1 MNKVNKSYRN
11 VNLIDK
17 NEVANIHWPSE
28 DFYNNKDKKQNVLA
42 KLRVALFLGNI
53 EKTKCRIYFRDFV
66 SVKMIETTIWAIC
79 EKNILIKSGMWI
91 PIGRIIEVDI

>member
-1 MNKVNKSYRN
+1 MNKINKSYRN

-28 DFYNNKDKKQNVLA
+28 DFHQKQDKKEDVIV
-42 KLRVALFLGNI
+42 KLKVALFLGNI
-53 EKTKCRIYFRDFV
+53 EKTKCRIYFRDFI
-66 SVKMIETTIWAIC
+66 SIKMIETTVWAVC

-91 PIGRIIEVDI
+91 PIGRIVDVEI